1 LIKYSNDRNQETK
14 SELSQD
20 TDNLLRKL
28 INFVKNDA
36 KNRAIQSKIMNEQ
49 KYFFKDIRELLNAL
63 QNDSYFTKIHNSI

>member
-20 TDNLLRKL
+20 TDNLLRRL
-28 INFVKNDA
+28 INLVKNDT

-49 KYFFKDIRELLNAL
+49 KYFFNDIRELLNAL